1 MSKTMDDRTELLLRC
16 MAYEPETGAFTY
28 LVNSGSRSAGDVA
41 ASVCRLG
48 YARFKIGGHTIAGHR
63 AAFVFMLGRWPTHFV
78 DHINGVRS
86 DNRWVNLREA
96 TPAGNSQNRPV
107 QWNSTSGIRGVRCR
121 PGQSKTKPWE
131 ARIKVGG
138 RFIGKDMRNRF
149 AGKCYRCGEIV
160 EPGTGFFEKTDPKRA
175 ARLGLSTTSKF
186 LTQHK
191 ECSVKWYG
199 TTHTYLKQKEATE
212 AK

>member
-1 MSKTMDDRTELLLRC
+1 MSKTVDDRAELLLRC

-28 LVNSGSRSAGDVA
+28 LVNSGNRSAGDVA
-41 ASVCRLG
+41 SSVCRLG

-138 RFIGKDMRNRF
+138 RFIHLGSFATQEEAVAARAAASKRYHQDF
-149 AGKCYRCGEIV
+149 AGQLVRGGDRVI
-160 EPGTGFFEKTDPKRA
+160 
-175 ARLGLSTTSKF
+175 
-186 LTQHK
+186 
-191 ECSVKWYG
+191 
-199 TTHTYLKQKEATE
+199 
-212 AK
+212 